1 MRLLLVED
9 DALLGEGIRVAL
21 TQEGYA
27 TDWVQNAFDAEEA
40 LATTAYDGI
49 VLDINLPKKTGLE
62 LLREQRRKGMKLPVL
77 MLTARDRVEQKV
89 EGLDAGADDYLIKP
103 FELIELHARLRAIL
117 RRNEGRAVQE
127 LKVGNI
133 VLDAAG
139 QTVAFKGKA
148 VALSAR
154 EFAVLKS
161 LMEQKGRIV
170 SRASLEE
177 KLYDWQQEIGS
188 NTVEVHISHLRKKLG
203 ADTIKTIRGMGYI
216 ME

>member
-9 DALLGEGIRVAL
+9 DELLGEGIRVGL
-21 TQEGYA
+21 QQEGYA
-27 TDWVQNAFDAEEA
+27 IDWVQNAFDAEDA
-40 LATTAYDGI
+40 LATTAYDGL

-62 LLREQRRKGMKLPVL
+62 LLREQRKKGLKVPVL

-103 FELIELHARLRAIL
+103 FELVELHARLRAIL
-117 RRNEGRAVQE
+117 RRSEGRATRK
-127 LKVGNI
+127 LTVGAI
-133 VLDAAG
+133 TLDTVG
-139 QTVAFKGKA
+139 QTVTLKGKP
-148 VALSAR
+148 VAISAR

-161 LMEQKGRIV
+161 MMEQRGRIV
-170 SRASLEE
+170 SRATLEE

-203 ADTIKTIRGMGYI
+203 ANSIKTIRGMGYL

>member
-9 DALLGEGIRVAL
+9 DTLLGEGIRVAL

-27 TDWVQNAFDAEEA
+27 VDWVKNAFDAEET
-40 LATTAYDGI
+40 LATTTYDGI
-49 VLDINLPKKTGLE
+49 VLDINLPKKSGLE
-62 LLREQRRKGMKLPVL
+62 FLREQRKRNMKLPVL

-89 EGLDAGADDYLIKP
+89 EGLDSGADDYLIKP
-103 FELIELHARLRAIL
+103 FDLSELFARLRAIL
-117 RRNEGRAVQE
+117 RRNEGRAGHE
-127 LKVGNI
+127 LKVGHI
-133 VLDAAG
+133 VLDTAG
-139 QTVAFKGKA
+139 QVVTLKGKTI
-148 VALSAR
+148 ALSAR

-161 LMEQKGRIV
+161 LMEQRGRIV

-203 ADTIKTIRGMGYI
+203 TDVIKTIRGMGYF